1 MTDELYVSMS
11 SVYPEFLFWNYC
23 NLFLWFSLFF
33 SFRLVKFQNVSSHF
47 PELSKTCYLSFSSLR
62 KQLEMWLYLAWL
74 TFSGITFCFI
84 NKTCMNWQWR
94 KWQQCSMSSI
104 VFANGTE
111 KPRVTRG
118 GLQGA
123 KLTNKF
129 YSLNIIVI
137 CLMMIEIDVI
147 ACMSNIQ
154 R

>member
-1 MTDELYVSMS
+1 
-11 SVYPEFLFWNYC
+11 
-23 NLFLWFSLFF
+23 
-33 SFRLVKFQNVSSHF
+33 
-47 PELSKTCYLSFSSLR
+47 
-62 KQLEMWLYLAWL
+62 
-74 TFSGITFCFI
+74 
-84 NKTCMNWQWR
+84 
-94 KWQQCSMSSI
+94 MSSI

-111 KPRVTRG
+111 KPLVTRG